1 MASEHAARMVSMQNA
16 TDHANEL
23 VDDLTLDL
31 NKARQESIT
40 SELLDLVGGM
50 SAIEN

>member
-1 MASEHAARMVSMQNA
+1 
-16 TDHANEL
+16 
-23 VDDLTLDL
+23 L

-50 SAIEN
+50 TAIEGK